1 MLSVWEGSKHKKDLS
16 LNFIDFTLNEY
27 ASIDEYVQ
35 QYHLVSINLNE
46 VSLVMETQLSSS
58 ATAEDSLSRLRD
70 CIEGDVLLG
79 EWRLRRKGC
88 RSSRC
93 SR

>member
-1 MLSVWEGSKHKKDLS
+1 M
-16 LNFIDFTLNEY
+16 
-27 ASIDEYVQ
+27 
-35 QYHLVSINLNE
+35 VSINLNE

-79 EWRLRRKGC
+79 EWRLRRKG
-88 RSSRC
+88 RC
-93 SR
+93 

>member
-1 MLSVWEGSKHKKDLS
+1 MSMQ
-16 LNFIDFTLNEY
+16 
-27 ASIDEYVQ
+27 ASM
-35 QYHLVSINLNE
+35 VSINLNE

-88 RSSRC
+88 
-93 SR
+93 